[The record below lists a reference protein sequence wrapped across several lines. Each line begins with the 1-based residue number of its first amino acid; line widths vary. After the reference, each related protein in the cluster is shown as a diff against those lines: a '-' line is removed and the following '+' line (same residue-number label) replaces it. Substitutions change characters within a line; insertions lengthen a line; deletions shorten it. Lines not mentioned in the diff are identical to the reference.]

1 MTDTIFSVLP
11 VILFFLLGYGLN
23 KKGFLKSGS
32 VPDIK
37 KIVSSMAL
45 PALLFSAFASLEL
58 ETRYLTLIVLVFLV
72 CALMIVLGKAAA
84 ALLKIRSP
92 YFSLMMG
99 GFEMGM
105 LGYAL
110 FLSLYGQENISRFAL
125 MDLGQVIFVFFVLMT
140 LLLREKEGVGHP
152 AELIKGFLTSP
163 VILAIFA
170 GIIAS
175 FLKNTVSP
183 SALTESLN
191 EFITLLGGLTV
202 PLISLMIGYE
212 LTFYKQGMLLAL
224 KTVLTR
230 KILLFVIALGINTL
244 FIRNFLGLNKIY
256 EYALMTMFMLPPPFV
271 ISIYMKQEDRENLEY
286 VNNTLSLSTVVSIIS
301 VIGISLFY

>member
-1 MTDTIFSVLP
+1 MADTIFSVLP

-23 KKGFLKSGS
+23 KRGFLKSGS

-37 KIVSSMAL
+37 KVVSSMAL

-58 ETRYLTLIVLVFLV
+58 ETRYLTLIVLIFLV
-72 CALMIVLGKAAA
+72 CAFMIFLGKGAA
-84 ALLKIRSP
+84 ALLGIRSP

-152 AELIKGFLTSP
+152 GELIKGFLTSP

-170 GIIAS
+170 GIITS
-175 FLKNTVSP
+175 FLKKVVSP
-183 SALTESLN
+183 SPLTDSLN
-191 EFITLLGGLTV
+191 EFITLMGGLTV

-212 LTFYKQGMLLAL
+212 LTFHKQGMVMAL

-230 KILLFVIALGINTL
+230 KILLFVIALGINIL
-244 FIRNFLGLNKIY
+244 FIRNILGLDKIY
-256 EYALMTMFMLPPPFV
+256 EYALLTMFMLPPPFV
-271 ISIYMKQEDRENLEY
+271 ISIYMKQEDRENLDY
-286 VNNTLSLSTVVSIIS
+286 VNNTLSLSTVLS
-301 VIGISLFY
+301 VIAVIAVSMFY